1 MYKNA
6 IENISKFYD
15 LDLEKN
21 SHADELFDVLN
32 QVIEFDSAA
41 IFYLTPNKLTLEF
54 GKNYEIFE
62 DIKLDNKTSETLYN
76 QKLPAIFPNS
86 ADFYLCNRLI
96 IKDAIFGLLVIW
108 RKNKDF
114 SPEEKTIFQTC
125 SKIISNLIKDMEL
138 SKILKMQ
145 ITSMEEGLLET
156 NQAYESIKKQ
166 NKKIKAAEKLQNEF
180 IANIS
185 HDLRTPLNAIISSSE
200 ILSKKIFGELSPKQQ
215 EYIDDIKLASI
226 KLLTMI
232 NEILDISKIESHTI
246 KLNPS
251 TFHLEQMILEVCN
264 IVTPIATNKKIN
276 IITNIDKNIQL
287 CADYI
292 KIQQILLNILSNALK
307 YAKSEIKI
315 TATDNSQKLIIEITD
330 DGIGI
335 DEKFHK
341 KIFNKFFQIQN
352 TMNKTEAST
361 GLGLAIAKE
370 FVRLHNGK
378 IEIESKL
385 NQYTTFRITLPV
397 AID

>member
-32 QVIEFDSAA
+32 QIIEFDSAA

-62 DIKLDNKTSETLYN
+62 DIKLDNKTSKILYN
-76 QKLPAIFPNS
+76 KDLPVVFPDNT
-86 ADFYLCNRLI
+86 DFQLCSRLI

-108 RKNKDF
+108 RKNKGF
-114 SPEEKTIFQTC
+114 SPEEKTIFSTC
-125 SKIISNLIKDMEL
+125 SQIISNMIKDMEL

-185 HDLRTPLNAIISSSE
+185 HDLRTPLNAIINSSE

-215 EYIDDIKLASI
+215 EYIDDIRLASI

-264 IVTPIATNKKIN
+264 IINPIAKNKKIN

-287 CADYI
+287 CADFI

-315 TATDNSQKLIIEITD
+315 IAALNSQKLIIEITD

-352 TMNKTEAST
+352 TLNKTEAST